1 MSNIEDKSI
10 LKYFYPSCR
19 EKNCDGI
26 LKFKINEEDLSI
38 DYECQKDKGH
48 HENKVEFKMFENY
61 FLKEGKEK
69 VYKCSKCQS
78 IIDTNKI
85 YKCKECE
92 RIYCNY
98 CNNFD
103 EHVAKDINNLITID
117 SNIKKKN
124 FEEKCPKCFKGICFC
139 IDCSKNFCVYCSDY
153 HKKHKTVGL
162 KSLSHTKNS
171 LNYLIYKIEEKS
183 KINENLI
190 SSLDKWL
197 KYLKNRIEGLKQKL
211 KDQIDLF
218 KKLTYGFNPFLDDPI
233 YCYNF
238 WNLFYSLSNINIK
251 NIKIFN
257 GSYGFE
263 EQSKYIM
270 KLLFR
275 KKLNYE
281 NKIDIYLIIM

>member
-117 SNIKKKN
+117 SQALKFIKNK
-124 FEEKCPKCFKGICFC
+124 ECQI
-139 IDCSKNFCVYCSDY
+139 
-153 HKKHKTVGL
+153 L
-162 KSLSHTKNS
+162 
-171 LNYLIYKIEEKS
+171 
-183 KINENLI
+183 KINQ
-190 SSLDKWL
+190 
-197 KYLKNRIEGLKQKL
+197 Y
-211 KDQIDLF
+211 
-218 KKLTYGFNPFLDDPI
+218 
-233 YCYNF
+233 
-238 WNLFYSLSNINIK
+238 
-251 NIKIFN
+251 
-257 GSYGFE
+257 
-263 EQSKYIM
+263 
-270 KLLFR
+270 
-275 KKLNYE
+275 
-281 NKIDIYLIIM
+281 